1 MEFFCTERVDYVL
14 TDEEVKDIVLYNDD
28 VNTFDYVIDTL
39 QMVCKHE
46 LTQAQQCAFLAH
58 YTGKCTVK
66 TGNYLDLEKIYN
78 SMLERGLLAQ
88 II

>member
-1 MEFFCTERVDYVL
+1 MEFFCTEHVDYVL
-14 TDEEVKDIVLYNDD
+14 VDELVKDIVLYNDD

-46 LTQAQQCAFLAH
+46 TTQAQQCAFLAH
-58 YTGKCTVK
+58 YTGKCSIK
-66 TGNYLDLEKIYN
+66 TGNFIDLEK
-78 SMLERGLLAQ
+78 MKDALLTRGLSVQ